1 MKEGQNKCI
10 FGPQRRLKFGLF
22 FSTGNFAL
30 FSQDPEPGDE
40 DDAEDKKK
48 TSNDTQ
54 ANNKRKDT
62 KKEEL
67 HWEEQR
73 SNTHTI

>member
-1 MKEGQNKCI
+1 MHLWTSKKVEI
-10 FGPQRRLKFGLF
+10 WVF

-67 HWEEQR
+67 H
-73 SNTHTI
+73 